1 MIQISNL
8 AKRYAGQILFEGV
21 SFSINSGE
29 KIGLVGRNGEGKSTF
44 FKLLTGAEEADDGQ
58 ISFPSGYR
66 VGHLSQKLVFSE
78 PTALEEALTALEG
91 DAVWTDGHKVEA
103 VLEGLGFDD
112 QLKNTEPAKL
122 SGGLQVRLNLAKLIA
137 SAPDLLLLDEPTN
150 YLDIV
155 SLRWLEKFLL
165 AWRGELILITHDQGF
180 LNKVISHTLG
190 IHRKDFRKIAGPTSG
205 YYSQLAMEEEV
216 HEKSRLNQ
224 EKKIK
229 ETEKFINTFRAKASK
244 AKAVQSRVKELEKMD
259 KLDKL
264 SEIDTL
270 DFNFSHTAFPGKRM
284 MEVREISFSWKEDQP
299 LISDLSFT
307 IGAKDRIGI
316 IGKNGKGKTTLLR
329 LLVGELQATSGEFQS
344 APKLESAYFG
354 QTNVERLNQKATIEQ
369 ELMSLD
375 NCESI
380 TRARGAAGLMMF
392 KGDDALKKISVLSG
406 GEKSR
411 VLLAKNILTPANILF
426 LDEPTNHLDMFSTDA
441 LFEAVRE
448 FPGAVVMVTHSEM
461 FLRGLVNRL
470 VIFDRDKVRF
480 FEGGYE
486 DFLERVG
493 WADEELAIEQKT
505 KSKSVAKK
513 PNKGSAKELR
523 ELKKEFSKLEKKIE
537 KTEKLISETTE
548 KLIETTKD
556 GYGQEAQE
564 LSGRLKSSKSELEE
578 LYSSLEQAME
588 KIDSLSD

>member
-137 SAPDLLLLDEPTN
+137 SDPDLLLLDEPTN

-426 LDEPTNHLDMFSTDA
+426 LDEPTNH
-441 LFEAVRE
+441 
-448 FPGAVVMVTHSEM
+448 
-461 FLRGLVNRL
+461 
-470 VIFDRDKVRF
+470 
-480 FEGGYE
+480 
-486 DFLERVG
+486 
-493 WADEELAIEQKT
+493 
-505 KSKSVAKK
+505 
-513 PNKGSAKELR
+513 
-523 ELKKEFSKLEKKIE
+523 
-537 KTEKLISETTE
+537 
-548 KLIETTKD
+548 
-556 GYGQEAQE
+556 
-564 LSGRLKSSKSELEE
+564 
-578 LYSSLEQAME
+578 
-588 KIDSLSD
+588 